1 MSTTLRIHLTGICLI
16 RRIGPNGGL
25 SGCPGAQMRRPSPM
39 ANINAA
45 NNVHAVITTS
55 GMVGN
60 LLFTTTSPPVSPVR
74 AVIWTCDVTEIQ
86 KQIFSVL
93 QDNLVCRICFRYFH
107 NGVIFLRGRLLS
119 ERGNCLKGLV
129 INYREMGQVKLYP
142 YQKRWGE

>member
-1 MSTTLRIHLTGICLI
+1 
-16 RRIGPNGGL
+16 
-25 SGCPGAQMRRPSPM
+25 M

-45 NNVHAVITTS
+45 NNVHAVITTI

-60 LLFTTTSPPVSPVR
+60 LLFTTSSPPVSPVR

-93 QDNLVCRICFRYFH
+93 QDNLVYRICFRYFH

-119 ERGNCLKGLV
+119 QKGQLPEG
-129 INYREMGQVKLYP
+129 IGH
-142 YQKRWGE
+142 